1 MDLTALTAALTTV
14 KTDALAALAAIA
26 PIAIGIMGA
35 FLVWKFGIRFFKSL
49 AK

>member
-1 MDLTALTAALTTV
+1 MDLTALTNALTTV
-14 KTDALAALAAIA
+14 RTDALAALAAIA

-35 FLVWKFGIRFFKSL
+35 FLVWKFGVKFFKSL